1 MLFRIIFLWWER
13 CVNLGRK
20 LSKKSVDRNQWH
32 QYLLAAK
39 EYNQGAMNNYDNELW
54 TSASILFV
62 HAAIAYTDALTIK
75 AGSVKSAGDDHG
87 LIIYLVEQ
95 ILSLSSED
103 KKALNRLGKILG
115 EKSKVS
121 YGGKVYTK
129 KQADKIKMDFNRYQT
144 WITAKIDSIA

>member
-1 MLFRIIFLWWER
+1 LER
-13 CVNLGRK
+13 WFNLGRK
-20 LSKKSVDRNQWH
+20 LSKKPVDRNQWR
-32 QYLLAAK
+32 QYRSAAV
-39 EYNQGAMNNYDNELW
+39 EYCQGAINNYDNELW

-75 AGSVKSAGDDHG
+75 AASVKSAGDDHG
-87 LIIYLVEQ
+87 LVIYLVEQ
-95 ILSLSSED
+95 VLSLASED

-121 YGGKVYTK
+121 YGGKVYTQ
-129 KQADKIKMDFNRYQT
+129 KQADKIKTDFSRYQI